1 MIGNESLEM
10 LQGYTRDRAELLYAL
25 DHLPAALPFKK
36 TLAMFLWERFAQ
48 SIDALQQIALQ
59 NRGLP
64 GRKNFVWVGHGGPN
78 VYLDPVAFPGK
89 FLDELTQYVH
99 STTNLLVDARMSL
112 FVIYPGLAVRGNV
125 MSFSASEADVD
136 LGDDDPFSGNVN
148 FGVFVNETGGKLFFN
163 RNDVDKEIQRS
174 ERMGGEYYTL
184 TYQPQ
189 IVDPDGKFRRIRVT
203 LRDPNLRAITKAG
216 YFAPNAN
223 APIDRRQ
230 QKMIDLAEAV
240 QSTIP
245 FHALDVSLSDVVRYA
260 DTQTAE
266 FTVQLNSKNL
276 TFEPTEDGKSAATLI
291 LAAASLDNDRNV
303 LASRTETVT
312 VQSNTPDPR
321 PLAPVTSSM
330 KLVIRVPL
338 KTQSVRVVVED
349 QEGERMGAAELDS
362 KTIAAAPAREM
373 PVPQLIERPPAHA
386 GVPF

>member
-1 MIGNESLEM
+1 
-10 LQGYTRDRAELLYAL
+10 
-25 DHLPAALPFKK
+25 
-36 TLAMFLWERFAQ
+36 
-48 SIDALQQIALQ
+48 
-59 NRGLP
+59 
-64 GRKNFVWVGHGGPN
+64 
-78 VYLDPVAFPGK
+78 
-89 FLDELTQYVH
+89 
-99 STTNLLVDARMSL
+99 
-112 FVIYPGLAVRGNV
+112 
-125 MSFSASEADVD
+125 MSFSALEADVD
-136 LGDDDPFSGNVN
+136 LGDDDPFSGNA
-148 FGVFVNETGGKLFFN
+148 VNETGGKLFFN

-266 FTVQLNSKNL
+266 FTVQLNPKNR

-303 LASRTETVT
+303 LASRRKRSRCNQTH
-312 VQSNTPDPR
+312 R
-321 PLAPVTSSM
+321 
-330 KLVIRVPL
+330 IRGRWHP
-338 KTQSVRVVVED
+338 
-349 QEGERMGAAELDS
+349 
-362 KTIAAAPAREM
+362 
-373 PVPQLIERPPAHA
+373 
-386 GVPF
+386 

>member
-1 MIGNESLEM
+1 
-10 LQGYTRDRAELLYAL
+10 
-25 DHLPAALPFKK
+25 
-36 TLAMFLWERFAQ
+36 
-48 SIDALQQIALQ
+48 
-59 NRGLP
+59 
-64 GRKNFVWVGHGGPN
+64 VWVGPGGPN

-89 FLDELTQYVH
+89 FLDELTQYAH
-99 STTNLLVDARMSL
+99 STTNLLVDARMSV

-203 LRDPNLRAITKAG
+203 LGDQNLRAITKAG

-349 QEGERMGAAELDS
+349 QEGERMGAGELDS

-373 PVPQLIERPPAHA
+373 TVPQLIERPPAHA
-386 GVPF
+386 GVPFDQPSNWGEQRPTGCYRALSPLLLASWKCL